1 MIIRNS
7 IIFCHQICMKEDDLL
22 HIYMN
27 LCELDNIL
35 EENQRLVSQQLSA
48 ITTKLHAALVLTA
61 RRPPS

>member
-1 MIIRNS
+1 
-7 IIFCHQICMKEDDLL
+7 MKEDDLL

-35 EENQRLVSQQLSA
+35 EENQRLVSQHLSG
-48 ITTKLHAALVLTA
+48 ITTKLHAALVLNA